1 MSRSYRINVRFDPE
15 KPDEADLLNHLREV
29 QKEKRCSFSRLIIM
43 ILKEYL
49 SKSDQYPF
57 TLEDI
62 RTVIREELENNSMM
76 PTASPALF
84 SSEDILLSEKE
95 QYENDRSVLEDL
107 EMFG

>member
-62 RTVIREELENNSMM
+62 RTVIREELENISMM

>member
-15 KPDEADLLNHLREV
+15 KPDEADLLDHLREV
-29 QKEKRCSFSRLIIM
+29 QKENRCSFSRLIVM

-49 SKSDQYPF
+49 SRSNQHPF

-62 RTVIREELENNSMM
+62 RTVIREELDSFALM
-76 PTASPALF
+76 PTASSALF
-84 SSEDILLSEKE
+84 SPEEVLLSEEE
-95 QYENDRSVLEDL
+95 QQENDRSVLEDL